1 MSYIL
6 EAIKKAE
13 SERGKP
19 LLQTKPVQVNANDEK
34 PARSISWL
42 AVAVFLNAMILLAW
56 IVTQQLNNANNDEQV
71 EQTQNEVIT
80 NIKQDQDGLNSDA
93 SDNNQMLTQEIDAS
107 SVEDVI
113 DNEDLDV
120 PSLEKVPS
128 EEVISTESKGDIPSF
143 FSTPDD
149 TSFESIP
156 EISEPEITRHSE
168 ESETDQKNKQQ
179 IINIE
184 PQNLPKAEVDP
195 LPKVY
200 QDTKPALLAITPSEE
215 VEVIDVPVKIET
227 PIIEN
232 PDAPEFGQL
241 PYSLQK
247 QIPKLQISVHIYN
260 VQKDLRKVRVN
271 GGLLLEGQQVEDDLI
286 VLEITPRGVV
296 FDYDGTIFKMNL
308 R

>member
-13 SERGKP
+13 RERGKP
-19 LLQTKPVQVNANDEK
+19 LLQTKPVQVSADDAK
-34 PARSISWL
+34 PTRSISWL

-56 IVTQQLNNANNDEQV
+56 IVTQQLNKANNDEQV
-71 EQTQNEVIT
+71 EQTQNEVIA
-80 NIKQDQDGLNSDA
+80 NIKQDQDGLKSDA
-93 SDNNQMLTQEIDAS
+93 SDNNQMLTQEIDAL
-107 SVEDVI
+107 SVDDVI
-113 DNEDLDV
+113 DNEDIDV

-128 EEVISTESKGDIPSF
+128 EEVISTESKDDIPSF

-156 EISEPEITRHSE
+156 ESSEQEITRHSE
-168 ESETDQKNKQQ
+168 ESETDQNNKQQ

-184 PQNLPKAEVDP
+184 PQNLPRAEVDP

-200 QDTKPALLAITPSEE
+200 QAAEPALPTITPSEE

-260 VQKDLRKVRVN
+260 VQKDARKVRVN
-271 GGLLLEGQQVEDDLI
+271 GGLLLEGQQVDDDLI